1 MPDCQVTC
9 TTKSTA
15 NGGHEHIT
23 HIGGVGNGSGWRLT
37 KAAAVSRIERRIDS
51 FYTIDPVSGVR
62 ADIAVDDESG
72 LVPFLRTHADG
83 IWNNNLVALPQC
95 PTTYAVIE

>member
-9 TTKSTA
+9 TTKSVP

-23 HIGGVGNGSGWRLT
+23 HIGGIGGNGWRLT
-37 KAAAVSRIERRIDS
+37 KAVAINRIDGRIDF
-51 FYTIDPVSGVR
+51 FYTIDRVTGVR
-62 ADIAVDDESG
+62 ADVGVVREPGIT
-72 LVPFLRTHADG
+72 PFLRTYADG

-95 PTTYAVIE
+95 PNNYAVIE